1 MRGARLVITSI
12 IVFPITKNKD
22 SIGRNLMSNS
32 KSKSFAGQ
40 FSLRTKVNLAVGL
53 IFIVMLVLVTSA
65 AVTHERD
72 RLMEVAEHQ
81 VKEMTT
87 LYFDSLNTMMLTGTM
102 DQRSILRNKMLARKA
117 ILEARVIRGQAVITQ
132 FGPGYADEAPLD
144 DLDNEALSGEQITR
158 IEERAGQR
166 MMTVITPFKATENT
180 RGVNCL
186 QCHNVPTGAVNGAI
200 RIGYSLS
207 DIDKSV
213 EREFWLTLW
222 FNLGFFCVGLIL
234 INTLL
239 KVWVV
244 KPLSNLNNVLIQRA
258 QGDTKIRAE
267 VDREDEIGEL
277 AGAFNTMAENVNA
290 ATDREHQVAED
301 LQCKVDLLLSAVNK
315 VAEGDFSATIDM
327 PGGDAIGELA
337 ESLQIMI
344 NYIATSTEQKREAV
358 EILEKKVEE
367 ILRVVSQA
375 SKGDLT
381 GVVDVVGGDAIGDLA
396 SGVQSM
402 LSSLNTLVSQVQ
414 RSGIQVTSSATEIAA
429 TAKQQEAT
437 IAEQASTTNEIAA
450 TATEISATT
459 KELTN
464 TMDEVAAV
472 ADRTRLSAAKGHENL
487 EHMESTMQQIVEASK
502 SIATKFEI
510 LNEKARNINSVVT
523 TITKVADQTNLL
535 SLNAAIEAEKA
546 GEYGLGFSV
555 VATEVRRLADQTAVS
570 TLDIEQM
577 VKEMQA
583 AVSSGVL
590 SMEKFTD
597 QVRRSAEDINQISSQ
612 VAVIIEDVQEFTPRF
627 ENVQQGMHFQTQG
640 AQQITQ
646 AMVQLSESAQQS
658 VESIRHS
665 ASAIDS
671 LNDAAQSLQSGVS
684 KFRVSNIES

>member
-1 MRGARLVITSI
+1 M
-12 IVFPITKNKD
+12 KKE
-22 SIGRNLMSNS
+22 
-32 KSKSFAGQ
+32 KSMSFAGR
-40 FSLRTKVNLAVGL
+40 FSLRTKVNLTVGL
-53 IFIVMLVLVTSA
+53 VFLLMMVLVTTA
-65 AVTHERD
+65 AVTHEHD

-102 DQRSILRNKMLARKA
+102 DQRSILRNKMLARKD
-117 ILEARVIRGQAVITQ
+117 ILEARVIRGAPVTSQ
-132 FGPGYADEAPLD
+132 FGPGYSDEVPLD
-144 DLDNEALSGEQITR
+144 SLDNEALGGEQITL

-166 MMTVITPFKATENT
+166 MMTVITPFRATENT

-200 RIGYSLS
+200 RIGYSLAEV
-207 DIDKSV
+207 DKAV
-213 EREFWLTLW
+213 DREFWLTLW
-222 FNLGFFCVGLIL
+222 FNIGFFLVGLVL

-239 KVWVV
+239 QTWIV
-244 KPLSNLNNVLIQRA
+244 KPLSTLNDVLLQRA
-258 QGDTKIRAE
+258 QGNTKIRVA

-277 AGAFNTMAENVNA
+277 SGAFNKMADNVNA
-290 ATDREHQVAED
+290 AAEREHQVAED
-301 LQCKVDLLLSAVNK
+301 LQFKVDQLLSAVNR
-315 VAEGDFSATIDM
+315 VAEGDFNVRIDM
-327 PGGDAIGELA
+327 PRGDAIGELA

-344 NYIATSTEQKREAV
+344 NYIASSTEQKREAV
-358 EILEKKVEE
+358 EILEKKVDE
-367 ILRVVSQA
+367 ISRVVSQA
-375 SKGDLT
+375 AKGDLT
-381 GVVDVVGGDAIGDLA
+381 GVVEITGDDAIDDLA

-402 LSSLNTLVSQVQ
+402 LLSLNTLVAQVQ

-437 IAEQASTTNEIAA
+437 IEEQAATTNEIAA

-464 TMDEVAAV
+464 TMDEVAEV

-502 SIATKFEI
+502 AIASKFET

-546 GEYGLGFSV
+546 GEYGLGFAV

-577 VKEMQA
+577 VREMQT

-597 QVRRSAEDINQISSQ
+597 QVRRSAEDINQVSSQ
-612 VAVIIEDVQEFTPRF
+612 VAVIIEEVQEFTPRF
-627 ENVQQGMHFQTQG
+627 ENVQQGMHFQAQG
-640 AQQITQ
+640 AEQITQ

-665 ASAIDS
+665 TSAIDS

-684 KFRVSNIES
+684 KFRVSNIDH